1 MWKLGLVGLCFGV
14 ILLLTGCGN
23 KKLDIDSDLIH
34 DLYASVNPTEDGL
47 ILSDLYQNGG
57 LSNNYMLVVA
67 LSDYI
72 RDQDTNVEVISKDE
86 VDQRIE
92 SIFGDKEVEHQRTY
106 LFLEGYCGFNYND
119 DLEQYEFIHGCG
131 GDMYQSFV
139 KEIVGARE
147 EGDNIIITEKSLY
160 VYRDWDADYSHVTI
174 YNNVTQREEIDE
186 FDNDPAVE
194 LDINLDDYIDH
205 ASTYEYTF
213 ERVDNHYIFKGVKLV
228 D

>member
-1 MWKLGLVGLCFGV
+1 MRKLGLVGLCFGV

-23 KKLDIDSDLIH
+23 KELDIDSDLVQ
-34 DLYASVNPTEDGL
+34 DLYAIVNPTEDGL
-47 ILSDLYQNGG
+47 VLSDLYQNGG

-92 SIFGDKEVEHQRTY
+92 SIFGDEEVEHQRTY
-106 LFLEGYCGFNYND
+106 LFFEDYCGFTYND

-139 KEIVGARE
+139 REIISARE

-160 VYRDWDADYSHVTI
+160 VYWDWDVDYSYVTI
-174 YNNVTQREEIDE
+174 YNNVVQKEVIDE
-186 FDNDPAVE
+186 FDQDSAVE
-194 LDINLDDYIDH
+194 LDINLDDYIDQ

-213 ERVDNHYIFKGVKLV
+213 EKVDDHYIFKGVKLV

>member
-1 MWKLGLVGLCFGV
+1 MKK
-14 ILLLTGCGN
+14 ILLLFLGLFMVSGCGSKN
-23 KKLDIDSDLIH
+23 LDIHSELVQ
-34 DLYASVNPTEDGL
+34 DLYSMVNPTEDGL

-72 RDQDTNVEVISKDE
+72 REQDGNVEVISKDE
-86 VDQRIE
+86 VDQKIE
-92 SIFGDKEVEHQRTY
+92 SIFGDEEVEHQRTY
-106 LFLEGYCGFNYND
+106 LFFEGYCGFTYND

-131 GDMYQSFV
+131 GDMYQRFV
-139 KEIVGARE
+139 RKIISARE
-147 EGDNIIITEKSLY
+147 EGNNVIITEKSLY

-194 LDINLDDYIDH
+194 LDINLDDLYR
-205 ASTYEYTF
+205 S
-213 ERVDNHYIFKGVKLV
+213 G
-228 D
+228 